1 VSAAVEGPL
10 FVVAGGV
17 ALSAS
22 WVVVSRLER
31 VGEHLGLSEA
41 LLGLVAALAADGP
54 EITSAVTALVHH
66 QPKVGAGVVLGSCP
80 FNLAALLGLGAV
92 LAGRITLHR
101 RVILLGGTVAMAIAI
116 IGLLAVR
123 ADVVPGAGL
132 AIAAAILF
140 SYIVIL
146 GSGLKGRRLPGP
158 ARAALWLQAAAA
170 EEEAEMEAGVLPE
183 PGTRAGLDTGIMVA
197 ALMIVIAASVV
208 MERSAASVGHS
219 LSVPDIVVG
228 ALVLGG
234 ATSLPNA
241 VSAIYLV
248 RRGRGAASLS
258 TSLNSN
264 NFNVT
269 VGLLIPA
276 TVVGLGPPSG
286 QSELVAAWCAG
297 LTAVT
302 LALAYRGRGLNR
314 ISGVVIIAGYLVF
327 AGSVIASS

>member
-10 FVVAGGV
+10 FVAAAGV

-31 VGEHLGLSEA
+31 VGEHVGLSEA

-54 EITSAVTALVHH
+54 EITSAVTALLNH

-92 LAGRITLHR
+92 LGGHISLHR

-116 IGLLAVR
+116 LGLLAVR
-123 ADVVPGAGL
+123 ADVDPGAGL

-140 SYIVIL
+140 SYIVVL

-170 EEEAEMEAGVLPE
+170 EEEAEMEEGVLPE
-183 PGTRAGLDTGIMVA
+183 PGTRVGVDTGIMLA
-197 ALMIVIAASVV
+197 ALVIVIAASVV
-208 MERSAASVGHS
+208 MERAAASAGRS

-286 QSELVAAWCAG
+286 QSVLVAAWCAG
-297 LTAVT
+297 LTALT
-302 LALAYRGRGLNR
+302 LALAYRGHGLSR
-314 ISGVVIIAGYLVF
+314 RSGLVIIAGYLVF
-327 AGSVIASS
+327 AGTVVATS